1 MDTGLA
7 YVSVAEAVQPALLTS
22 SELPNVPN
30 DWEKIPTVKQFTT
43 HPTAKLSYYM
53 PA

>member
-7 YVSVAEAVQPALLTS
+7 YLSVAEAVQPALLTS
-22 SELPNVPN
+22 SERPNIPN
-30 DWEKIPTVKQFTT
+30 DWEKIPTVKQLTT
-43 HPTAKLSYYM
+43 HPKAELSYST